1 MPFSFRLDARTAA
14 LIRRLAKTTGQSR
27 ASIVREAVVRYG
39 EDAGAPAKTAESALD
54 LLRPYLGFVSTGGA
68 QFSTD
73 THAKFAASL
82 EQKRRARRSR

>member
-27 ASIVREAVVRYG
+27 ASIVREAVVRFG
-39 EDAGAPAKTAESALD
+39 EDSAATRQAEESALD
-54 LLRPYLGFVSTGGA
+54 LLRPYLGVVSTGGA
-68 QFSTD
+68 QLSTD

-82 EQKRRARRSR
+82 EQKRRARRTR